1 MYHLPTSCL
10 VLFFLAF
17 LFHHLPCASSKKE
30 LGGCETLFQCG
41 NVTAGFPFSGQNRHK
56 LCGHPFLELYCV
68 NNITT
73 LFISNKEF
81 HVLKINQT
89 SNTITLAR
97 FDLLGSFCSSTFT
110 NVTLPPE
117 VFEISPTYKS
127 VTVFHLCDPWF
138 PYHSSYKCPE
148 IGLIS
153 MSENLEHNNNCR
165 ESFTVNLPTS
175 FVPEEGVLNLT
186 RLESALREGFEL
198 MIFASSVVNH
208 LAAAIKEISCTLSG
222 YLAEKNVAT
231 PTLCSNATQV
241 SQSLASPLR
250 NVSIPASRSA
260 LNTMERTPTL
270 DNLKKALEEGFK
282 LGLNKDCSM
291 CIESGGS
298 CGYNQVSRRCL
309 SKTLDDLKQQN
320 LKALIPLKHYS
331 YAQVKRITK
340 SLAEV
345 VGKGGFGTVYKGTL
359 CDGRSVAVKMLKYTK
374 GNGEEFI
381 NEVASMSK
389 TSHVNIVSLLGFCSE
404 CSKRAILYE
413 YLENGSLDRFISRKS
428 SLILEWTTLYSIAL
442 GIARDFG
449 LAKLCKKKESNLSL
463 RDTRGTIG
471 YIAPE
476 VFSRMYGRV
485 SHKSDVFSYGM
496 LVLEMIGARN
506 NERLDQNSASDTSS
520 TYFPEWIY
528 RDLEKGEHGRL
539 IEDEISSE
547 DEQIIKKM
555 TLVSLWCI

>member
-186 RLESALREGFEL
+186 RLESALREGFEVKVK
-198 MIFASSVVNH
+198 IDKNACQ
-208 LAAAIKEISCTLSG
+208 ECLSFH
-222 YLAEKNVAT
+222 AF
-231 PTLCSNATQV
+231 C
-241 SQSLASPLR
+241 
-250 NVSIPASRSA
+250 
-260 LNTMERTPTL
+260 
-270 DNLKKALEEGFK
+270 GFK
-282 LGLNKDCSM
+282 ETFPLGIK
-291 CIESGGS
+291 
-298 CGYNQVSRRCL
+298 CGPLYQPHC
-309 SKTLDDLKQQN
+309 KF
-320 LKALIPLKHYS
+320 LIHHY
-331 YAQVKRITK
+331 
-340 SLAEV
+340 
-345 VGKGGFGTVYKGTL
+345 
-359 CDGRSVAVKMLKYTK
+359 
-374 GNGEEFI
+374 
-381 NEVASMSK
+381 
-389 TSHVNIVSLLGFCSE
+389 H
-404 CSKRAILYE
+404 
-413 YLENGSLDRFISRKS
+413 FIS
-428 SLILEWTTLYSIAL
+428 T
-442 GIARDFG
+442 
-449 LAKLCKKKESNLSL
+449 
-463 RDTRGTIG
+463 
-471 YIAPE
+471 
-476 VFSRMYGRV
+476 V
-485 SHKSDVFSYGM
+485 
-496 LVLEMIGARN
+496 
-506 NERLDQNSASDTSS
+506 
-520 TYFPEWIY
+520 
-528 RDLEKGEHGRL
+528 
-539 IEDEISSE
+539 
-547 DEQIIKKM
+547 
-555 TLVSLWCI
+555 